1 MGKVQARIAEDD
13 DTLELKAEEREEL
26 NRELKV
32 LEQEYGYWCKVY
44 SGRLQEKKVM
54 VWAAGELLCC
64 IDLGCLCVYVCVCL
78 SST

>member
-1 MGKVQARIAEDD
+1 VSKEMGKLQARIAEDD

-44 SGRLQEKKVM
+44 SGRLQEKKVQLAL
-54 VWAAGELLCC
+54 WFGWQGSCC
-64 IDLGCLCVYVCVCL
+64 AVV
-78 SST
+78 T